1 MLNSVFEFPPTSLG
15 TVRNR
20 VPTDVYQLLTLEGD
34 WDEQV
39 KGMIKIGRELK
50 NMYPTIRLH
59 ISTNAH
65 DYGSY
70 AGLEVEVEC
79 LEEFPDIEN
88 DALVIAERL
97 GYDI

>member
-1 MLNSVFEFPPTSLG
+1 MLVFESAPASLG
-15 TVRNR
+15 LIRNK

-34 WDEQV
+34 WNEQV
-39 KGMIKIGRELK
+39 DGMLKIGTELK

-70 AGLEVEVEC
+70 AGLEVEDEC

-88 DALVIAERL
+88 DALVIAEQL
-97 GYDI
+97 GYDV